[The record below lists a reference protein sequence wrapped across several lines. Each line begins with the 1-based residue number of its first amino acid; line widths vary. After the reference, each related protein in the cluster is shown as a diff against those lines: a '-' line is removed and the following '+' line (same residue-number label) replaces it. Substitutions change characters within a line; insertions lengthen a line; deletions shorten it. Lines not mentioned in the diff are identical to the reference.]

1 VVHFKPSRAPIPPSK
16 GSPSH
21 AGGRSDQYSSDIP
34 AAGLM
39 VKGDRAKVPRAI
51 QFGQLNQQGLSLSTL
66 EDCHLRPKP
75 ALFLQHG
82 ICNPLLQPIALTL
95 KALLFGLRNA
105 NIRILT
111 KLHHPFTTLPRR
123 HVHLAHQAMVDT
135 PRTFAHHLLAYLIDF
150 GRLSDS
156 TFGSCWLGCL
166 RRRS

>member
-1 VVHFKPSRAPIPPSK
+1 MQKECVVHFKPLRAPIPPSK

-21 AGGRSDQYSSDIP
+21 AGGRSDQYSFDIP
-34 AAGLM
+34 AARLM

-66 EDCHLRPKP
+66 EDRHLRPKP

-105 NIRILT
+105 NIRILA
-111 KLHHPFTTLPRR
+111 KLHHPFHHTSQTTRAPCTPGHGR
-123 HVHLAHQAMVDT
+123 HTKNICA
-135 PRTFAHHLLAYLIDF
+135 PSSGLLD
-150 GRLSDS
+150 
-156 TFGSCWLGCL
+156 
-166 RRRS
+166 